1 MASTQTT
8 TQKPNFET
16 CAKKSRKLA
25 VLAVSWFVVSR
36 KSQKCF
42 DLMSNTPL
50 PKLVEL
56 MAITHFAT

>member
-8 TQKPNFET
+8 TQKANFET
-16 CAKKSRKLA
+16 CAKNFA
-25 VLAVSWFVVSR
+25 VLAVSWFAVSR

>member
-1 MASTQTT
+1 MASTQAT
-8 TQKPNFET
+8 TQKPKFET

-25 VLAVSWFVVSR
+25 VLAVNWFAVSR

-56 MAITHFAT
+56 MAIIHFAT